1 MRLVMQ
7 KFNIDKAQDESKR
20 KQMTLV
26 IGFVYKNEFIQEWFL
41 DIIHVKDTIVLTLQ
55 VEISYASSN
64 HNLDI

>member
-26 IGFVYKNEFIQEWFL
+26 IEFVYRSEFIQEWFL

>member
-1 MRLVMQ
+1 MRLVVQ

-26 IGFVYKNEFIQEWFL
+26 IEFVYRSEFIQEWFL
-41 DIIHVKDTIVLTLQ
+41 DIMHVKDTIVLTLK
-55 VEISYASSN
+55 VEISYASSH

>member
-7 KFNIDKAQDESKR
+7 KFNSDKAEDESKR

-26 IGFVYKNEFIQEWFL
+26 IRFVYRSEFIQEWFL
-41 DIIHVKDTIVLTLQ
+41 DIMHVKDTIILTLK
-55 VEISYASSN
+55 VEISYALSH

>member
-7 KFNIDKAQDESKR
+7 KFNIDKAEDESKR

-26 IGFVYKNEFIQEWFL
+26 IRFVYRSEFIQEWFL
-41 DIIHVKDTIVLTLQ
+41 DIMHVKDTIILTLK
-55 VEISYASSN
+55 VEISYALSH

>member
-26 IGFVYKNEFIQEWFL
+26 IEFVYRSEFIQEWFL
-41 DIIHVKDTIVLTLQ
+41 DIIHVKDTIVLTLK
-55 VEISYASSN
+55 VEISYALSH

>member
-1 MRLVMQ
+1 MQ

-26 IGFVYKNEFIQEWFL
+26 IGFVYRSEFIQEWFL
-41 DIIHVKDTIVLTLQ
+41 DIMHVKDTIVLTFK
-55 VEISYASSN
+55 VEISYALSH

>member
-41 DIIHVKDTIVLTLQ
+41 DIIHVKDTIVLTLK
-55 VEISYASSN
+55 VEISYALSH

>member
-1 MRLVMQ
+1 MQ

-41 DIIHVKDTIVLTLQ
+41 DIIHVKDTIVLTLK
-55 VEISYASSN
+55 VEISYALSH

>member
-1 MRLVMQ
+1 
-7 KFNIDKAQDESKR
+7 
-20 KQMTLV
+20 MTLV
-26 IGFVYKNEFIQEWFL
+26 IEFVYRSEFIQEWFL